1 MLRKEIIK
9 EYVASLKEDGELD
22 YIFPLLLERM
32 GYRIL
37 STPKQSKGQSQ
48 YGRDVVAVK
57 KFKGRPTLY
66 LFELKGFRSHDI
78 TDRTL
83 DERDGLIES
92 LTASV
97 NTPYRDASIPGL
109 KDYDR
114 RFVYV
119 HNGTVDENARPTL
132 DGFVERMFP
141 DGNFERW
148 DIYKLTNLFSK
159 YLFEETLLTDEESY
173 RLLKRALVLLDSEGN
188 DYSDIVQLVNIQI
201 SKIESKK
208 ITKRTETN
216 FFATIRLI
224 GALVYYY
231 SMQADNLYP
240 AKYCMDTIV
249 LKTWAWI
256 LRNKLEKNKR
266 VLALFRPL
274 VTQQLQVYEAYLNK
288 ILDAVWFKEG
298 FYSFQSSDTEYVFY
312 PLRCFDFLGDLMY
325 YSYAIET
332 YSIKEDDVKHN
343 KAIIRDIIMNNA
355 GFKMPLLDTH
365 SIPIQ
370 LMFLYLMRDPDKE
383 NGKCMASFVYETVAN
398 LIKQYQKKKMWP
410 ELAGNRMALAK
421 SLYKKSD
428 DYCCTSSLL
437 IVVMFELI
445 SYMGLEPLYTRLR
458 ELVEES
464 KVNLQIAFPVQE
476 EYDIEQCLFE
486 HRLYEEFSVQT
497 SLQLPKTLEEFRSAY
512 NKPYNS
518 IQYRTD
524 AAGFYYLRILAHVY
538 YQTDLFPDFLGRAYC
553 KAIE

>member
-32 GYRIL
+32 GFRIL

-48 YGRDVVAVK
+48 YGRDVVATKKVK
-57 KFKGRPTLY
+57 GKPTLF
-66 LFELKGFRSHDI
+66 LFELKGFSAHDI

-83 DERDGLIES
+83 SEPDGLIES

-97 NTPYRDASIPGL
+97 NTPFRDASIPKL

-132 DGFVERMFP
+132 DGFVERVFP
-141 DGNFERW
+141 AGNFERW
-148 DIYKLTNLFSK
+148 DINVLTNLFSK
-159 YLFEETLLTDEESY
+159 YLFEETLLTDEDSY

-188 DYSDIVQLVNIQI
+188 DYSDIVQLINLQI
-201 SKIESKK
+201 SKLEGQKPSI
-208 ITKRTETN
+208 RTETN

-231 SMQADNLYP
+231 SIQADNLYP

-256 LRNKLEKNKR
+256 LRNKLEKKKR
-266 VLALFRPL
+266 IIELYRPL
-274 VTQQLQVYEAYLNK
+274 VTQQLSIYEAYLTK
-288 ILDAVWFKEG
+288 VIDAAG
-298 FYSFQSSDTEYVFY
+298 FEKGFFSFQPSDTEYIFY

-325 YSYAIET
+325 YFFTIE
-332 YSIKEDDVKHN
+332 YFGIKEEDVCRQKTIVRE
-343 KAIIRDIIMNNA
+343 IINNNS

-365 SIPIQ
+365 SIPVQ
-370 LMFLYLMRDPDKE
+370 LVFLFLMRDHEKE
-383 NGKCMASFVYETVAN
+383 DGKCMTMFVYETVAN
-398 LIKQYQKKKMWP
+398 LIKQYQNKKMWP
-410 ELAGNRMALAK
+410 ELTGNRMALAK

-428 DYCCTSSLL
+428 NYCCDSSLL
-437 IVVMFELI
+437 IVILFELI
-445 SYMGLEPLYTRLR
+445 SYMGLEPLYTRFR
-458 ELVEES
+458 EVVEES
-464 KVNLQIAFPVQE
+464 KINLQIAYPVVE

-486 HRLYEEFSVQT
+486 HRLYDELSVQT
-497 SLQLPKTLEEFRSAY
+497 SIKLPKTMEEFRSSY
-512 NKPYNS
+512 YKPYNS
-518 IQYRTD
+518 ISYRTD
-524 AAGFYYLRILAHVY
+524 AAGFYYLRILAHKY
-538 YQTDLFPDFLGRAYC
+538 YETDLFPDFLGRAYC
-553 KAIE
+553 KNIE